1 MVVNG
6 IVKFIKVWILA
17 SITALIAVVYLP
29 PDVERKSFDEQ
40 NLTAYQQKY
49 SQLEDAINEQHE
61 IQLVFSESDLNAG
74 MAQVLKAP
82 TNTAS
87 TAPSAAPGASQ
98 QPAKEPSRVD
108 RPESVYIHLE
118 KDLLIVTAQWRWKW
132 FRLSVQTQF
141 KMSKEDGKWGF
152 QPVSAR
158 IGRLRVPPQFN
169 QKIGGA
175 LKIVWKEN
183 EKERQWIE
191 QLNSVEIKPGLLTL
205 TTKKPS

>member
-1 MVVNG
+1 
-6 IVKFIKVWILA
+6 
-17 SITALIAVVYLP
+17 LIAVVYLP

-40 NLTAYQQKY
+40 NLTAYQQKC

-74 MAQVLKAP
+74 MAQAMKTS
-82 TNTAS
+82 TNTTS
-87 TAPSAAPGASQ
+87 TAPVASK
-98 QPAKEPSRVD
+98 QPANEPSRVD

-118 KDLLIVTAQWRWKW
+118 KDLLVVTAQWRWKW
-132 FRLSVQTQF
+132 FRLSFQTQA
-141 KMSKEDGKWGF
+141 KMSKVDGKWGF

-158 IGRLRVPPQFN
+158 IGRLRIPSQFS
-169 QKIGGA
+169 QKTGDVS
-175 LKIVWKEN
+175 KIIWKEN

-191 QLNSVEIKPGLLTL
+191 QLNSVKIGPGLLIL